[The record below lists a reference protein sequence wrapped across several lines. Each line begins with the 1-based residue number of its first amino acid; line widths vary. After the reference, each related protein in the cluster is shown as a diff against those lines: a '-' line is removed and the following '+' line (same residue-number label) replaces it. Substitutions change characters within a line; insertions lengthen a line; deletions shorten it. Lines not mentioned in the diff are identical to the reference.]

1 MHLISHVCNGVV
13 QVPSVLCHKHI
24 CPSRWIQDSRD
35 QYTKERLDSINDEFK
50 LYRCHTIKN
59 CTHACPKGL
68 NPAKQIDTIKKLQ
81 LGA

>member
-1 MHLISHVCNGVV
+1 MLGTPRWLLCYKT
-13 QVPSVLCHKHI
+13 SVRC
-24 CPSRWIQDSRD
+24 SRWIQDSRD
-35 QYTKERLDSINDEFK
+35 QFTKERLDAINDEFK

-81 LGA
+81 LDA

>member
-1 MHLISHVCNGVV
+1 MPSALFLWIGLTTVV
-13 QVPSVLCHKHI
+13 FERYKHI
-24 CPSRWIQDSRD
+24 RPSRWIQDSRD
-35 QYTKERLDSINDEFK
+35 EFTKERLDSINDEFK